1 MSDKQSLGPNQTFW
15 LKELRSGK
23 YEQGIGFLC
32 KETKYCCLG
41 VGSEIFKTNAIKI
54 HTGILGHKFY
64 DGSMSIAP
72 FYLGEA
78 LGLFGSLGESKTFY
92 QSSSDPKSLSSYNDQ
107 GKTFAEIADI
117 IEQDPSVYFQE
128 PR

>member
-1 MSDKQSLGPNQTFW
+1 MSDKQPLGPNQTFW

-23 YEQGIGFLC
+23 YQQGIGYLC
-32 KETKYCCLG
+32 NDTKYCCLG
-41 VGSEIFKTNAIKI
+41 VGSEVFKTDATIVC
-54 HTGILGHKFY
+54 TGISGRKFY
-64 DGSMSIAP
+64 DGSSSIAP

-78 LGLFGSLGESKTFY
+78 LGLFGSLGESKTSY
-92 QSSSDPKSLSSYNDQ
+92 IYGDKSESLSSYNDQ

-117 IEQDPSVYFQE
+117 IEQDPSVYFKE